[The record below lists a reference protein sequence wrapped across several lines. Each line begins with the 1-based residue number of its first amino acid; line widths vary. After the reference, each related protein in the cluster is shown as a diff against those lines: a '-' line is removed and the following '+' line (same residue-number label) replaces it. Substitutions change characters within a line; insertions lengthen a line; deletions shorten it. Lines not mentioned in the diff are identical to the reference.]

1 MDSNPTTTTP
11 VASKYKV
18 LIVEDDVVLLKMYE
32 KRLLADGYQ
41 ILTAADGQEAL
52 DIFNKEKLDLILT
65 DIMMPKVSGIELIEK
80 VRTAK
85 KGKTIP
91 IIAWSNLSFEEE
103 KQQALSLGVNEY
115 LVKGTLTLEQVSE
128 TVKKYLK

>member
-91 IIAWSNLSFEEE
+91 IIALSNLSFEEE